1 MSFNRAADYY
11 DATRGLP
18 EQVRTALAD
27 VLAAELAGASRCLEV
42 GVGTGR
48 IALPLH
54 ERGVRIVGSDIAPTV
69 LARLVANA
77 GGVAPFPLVCADATR
92 LPFRPAVYDAVLFC
106 HVLHLVTDW
115 RAAVDE
121 ARRMLRPGVSDP
133 ATVAAYLSVDAEPL
147 PPVPMTVRRALA
159 EDLEAWEQQ
168 LYSWTWLY
176 SAEQMQAVS
185 AEVRATAAER
195 KWPVEEPAEMEH
207 LLRWWRFRLT

>member
-147 PPVPMTVRRALA
+147 PPVPMTVRR
-159 EDLEAWEQQ
+159 D
-168 LYSWTWLY
+168 SPRTSRHGSSSSTRGPGSTRPSRCRR
-176 SAEQMQAVS
+176 SAPRFARRPPS
-185 AEVRATAAER
+185 ASG
-195 KWPVEEPAEMEH
+195 
-207 LLRWWRFRLT
+207 RWRSRPRWSTCCGGGGSG